1 MHDVA
6 DPAPRRPI
14 VRVVERESKRTKHSS
29 LQSRVGNLKRMVL
42 GQWKFEEQESLVK
55 LHLFDNQHVLHKFE
69 VVIYSSLKFRA
80 RIFDWDLI
88 LSHPIYKQNEQSVE
102 FLIMRDFLDT
112 LESDTLC
119 FGVPKL

>member
-14 VRVVERESKRTKHSS
+14 VRVVESESKHSS
-29 LQSRVGNLKRMVL
+29 LQSIVGNLKRMVL
-42 GQWKFEEQESLVK
+42 GQWKFEEQEPLVK
-55 LHLFDNQHVLHKFE
+55 LHLFDNEHILHKFE
-69 VVIYSSLKFRA
+69 VVIYSSLKFRV

-102 FLIMRDFLDT
+102 FLSMRDLF
-112 LESDTLC
+112 S
-119 FGVPKL
+119 